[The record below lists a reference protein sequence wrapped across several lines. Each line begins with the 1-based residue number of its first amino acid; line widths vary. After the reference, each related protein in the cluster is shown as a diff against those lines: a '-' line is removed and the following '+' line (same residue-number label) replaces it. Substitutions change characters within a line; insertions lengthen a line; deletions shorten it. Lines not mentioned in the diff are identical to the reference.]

1 MKTNILSDSELLDIL
16 ENSTFSSDED
26 FGIDSNDDDDVLDTG
41 NVSDENEI
49 DNEDNN
55 SCSIDNNLLSCNEN
69 QYDWFTE
76 SPTVEN
82 IVFIGT
88 PGLKYIP
95 EGDQPID
102 YFNFLFT
109 DKLLDLLV
117 EETNAYAVDILL
129 STTSNNARISTWFDT
144 NKSEMKLFFSLIFL
158 MGTIKLARIEDYWKT
173 NMLFNI
179 PFFRE
184 HMSRNRFMLLLRALH
199 FSRNPKE
206 GELAPR
212 NRLYKIQPILDYFNS
227 KMKEI
232 YEPSKNLSIDESMVL
247 WRGRLIFRQYI
258 QNKRHKYGVK
268 MYMLTEPWGLIHRV
282 MVYSGQGH
290 DVSEDLSHTEFVV
303 DNLMNGLLY
312 TGRSLFMDNFYNSVK
327 LSRNLLIKKT
337 YVTGTLRQNRKNNP
351 IDVIRQKLK
360 RGESICRYTSDGI
373 CVVKWKDK
381 RDVLMISTEFPHEMI
396 EIYTKKEVKKKPIS
410 VKNYNENMSGIDRQ
424 DQMSSYYPF
433 ERKTLRWYKKIG
445 LHFMHLLLI
454 NSYFLYNKHVKK
466 MKLYDYRL
474 AVIQG
479 LLPDSQNIPV
489 NSNKRYSETHLPLKV
504 QKNSKKRYMYKRCKY
519 CYSKGIRKDTIYFC
533 AECQD
538 HPGLCLEGCFK
549 DFHKQT

>member
-1 MKTNILSDSELLDIL
+1 MNFQDSPSTSSNTQKSMKTNILSDSELLDIL
-16 ENSTFSSDED
+16 EKGKFSSDED
-26 FGIDSNDDDDVLDTG
+26 FGIDSNDDDDVLDIG
-41 NVSDENEI
+41 NLSDENEI

-69 QYDWFTE
+69 QYDWLTK

-82 IVFIGT
+82 IFSIGI

-109 DKLLDLLV
+109 DELLDLLV

-144 NKSEMKLFFSLIFL
+144 NKSEMKLFFSLLFH

-173 NMLFNI
+173 NI
-179 PFFRE
+179 
-184 HMSRNRFMLLLRALH
+184 LLRALH

-206 GELAPR
+206 EELATK

-247 WRGRLIFRQYI
+247 WRDRLIFRQYI

-360 RGESICRYTSDGI
+360 KGESICRYTSDGI
-373 CVVKWKDK
+373 CVVKLKDK

-410 VKNYNENMSGIDRQ
+410 VKNYNEHMSGIDRQ

-433 ERKTLRWYKKIG
+433 ERKTLRW
-445 LHFMHLLLI
+445 
-454 NSYFLYNKHVKK
+454 
-466 MKLYDYRL
+466 L

-479 LLPDSQNIPV
+479 LLLDSQNIPV
-489 NSNKRYSETHLPLKV
+489 NSKKRYSETHLPLKV
-504 QKNSKKRYMYKRCKY
+504 QKNSKKSQAML
-519 CYSKGIRKDTIYFC
+519 YSK
-533 AECQD
+533 
-538 HPGLCLEGCFK
+538 
-549 DFHKQT
+549 